1 MPMAQGGRKGQGTMA
16 DIPKLRE
23 KLDAIRQAA
32 GRLEKAAKE
41 EETQAIPKDT
51 PTIVT
56 MAYEALKLRMAS
68 QLG

>member
-1 MPMAQGGRKGQGTMA
+1 MA
-16 DIPKLRE
+16 DIPKLQE

-41 EETQAIPKDT
+41 EDTQAIPKDT